1 VAQRTNETGAKTLPD
16 PELNPLLNPLLGAHM
31 GRWAEVY
38 FTNPPEKREEAVAEL
53 LRELES
59 GSSAPPV
66 QNSAVQ
72 PGGDERIASNGEN
85 HPDEELPAP
94 ESLPA
99 RVESSLICG
108 SCGQQSPRTQK
119 FCGMCGAPLSMFLGA
134 RATAAVASEPLAA
147 AGWEPQQHVGR
158 GSGEYAASSRAAF
171 DLDDGNRAT
180 RDNGA
185 RQPEGSFPSFGML
198 SAGEPDAS
206 TRPRYGLYLGVAIAI
221 VLGVLIYMAWQSNAT
236 LGSGAGAPRVQ
247 APAVQ
252 EPSPPKVQPIEP
264 NPAPGAADSASAKP
278 PSTSTHE
285 SENKLEPGSPTSS
298 PEDRAAEAQPADRAA
313 PAPLRPAAP
322 VTTEAGGAAEL
333 GMAEKFLNPPP
344 GVARDSGEAAAWLWK
359 AVAKK
364 NLAATM
370 LLSDLFLRGD
380 GVPKS
385 CDQARYLLDAAARR
399 GEKAAAARIRNL
411 QAFGCQ

>member
-1 VAQRTNETGAKTLPD
+1 
-16 PELNPLLNPLLGAHM
+16 M

-38 FTNPPEKREEAVAEL
+38 FTNPPEKREEAVTEL

-72 PGGDERIASNGEN
+72 PGSDEGIASNGEK
-85 HPDEELPAP
+85 HLDEELPASEP
-94 ESLPA
+94 LPA
-99 RVESSLICG
+99 PVASSLICG
-108 SCGQQSPRTQK
+108 SCGRQNPRTQK

-134 RATAAVASEPLAA
+134 RATAAGASTPLVA
-147 AGWEPQQHVGR
+147 AGWEPQQRVAR
-158 GSGEYAASSRAAF
+158 GSEEYAASSRAVL
-171 DLDDGNRAT
+171 DLDDGSLAM

-185 RQPEGSFPSFGML
+185 QQPEGSFPRFGML
-198 SAGEPDAS
+198 SAYPPEPA
-206 TRPRYGLYLGVAIAI
+206 RHRYGLYAGVALAI
-221 VLGVLIYMAWQSNAT
+221 VLGAVTYMAWQNKIT
-236 LGSGAGAPRVQ
+236 FGSGAGAAKVQ
-247 APAVQ
+247 TPAVQ
-252 EPSPPKVQPIEP
+252 EPAPPKTQPNEPSPAPSAAETVPAKAPSTLAPETEKKVEPSSPASPPPI
-264 NPAPGAADSASAKP
+264 
-278 PSTSTHE
+278 
-285 SENKLEPGSPTSS
+285 SS
-298 PEDRAAEAQPADRAA
+298 QAVSSQDDRTAEAQPADRPG
-313 PAPLRPAAP
+313 PAPPRLAAP
-322 VTTEAGGAAEL
+322 VPTEAGGAAEL

-344 GVARDSGEAAAWLWK
+344 GVARDSSEAAGWLWK

>member
-1 VAQRTNETGAKTLPD
+1 
-16 PELNPLLNPLLGAHM
+16 M

-59 GSSAPPV
+59 GSSAAPV
-66 QNSAVQ
+66 QNSVVQ
-72 PGGDERIASNGEN
+72 SGSAEHIAGNGEN

-94 ESLPA
+94 ESLADP
-99 RVESSLICG
+99 VGSSLICG

-119 FCGMCGAPLSMFLGA
+119 FCGRCGAPLSMFLGA
-134 RATAAVASEPLAA
+134 RATAGVASEPLAPLAA
-147 AGWEPQQHVGR
+147 AGWEPQTSVGR

-171 DLDDGNRAT
+171 DLDLGNRAT
-180 RDNGA
+180 QDNGA
-185 RQPEGSFPSFGML
+185 RQNEAHQAEGSFPRFGML
-198 SAGEPDAS
+198 SADQPEPY
-206 TRPRYGLYLGVAIAI
+206 TRHRYGLYAGLALAI
-221 VLGVLIYMAWQSNAT
+221 VLGALIYMAWQSKTTFGRVA
-236 LGSGAGAPRVQ
+236 SAPRVQ

-252 EPSPPKVQPIEP
+252 EPGPPKAQPIEP
-264 NPAPGAADSASAKP
+264 NLVPAAAGSASAKP
-278 PSTSTHE
+278 PSTSAEE
-285 SENKLEPGSPTSS
+285 SEKMLQPSS
-298 PEDRAAEAQPADRAA
+298 PEKRAAEAQPANRAA

-344 GVARDSGEAAAWLWK
+344 GVARDSGEAAGWLWK